1 MGITVFDLDKGKNP
15 NNFGFLFIPLQCR
28 LQKCFYLN
36 VVLCAKQLLK
46 VKFWNW
52 CPKTIWHN
60 MTCVQFFSS
69 KITPP
74 YCTALI
80 HVKIKNIILLHK
92 QYKKIEIYSNS
103 PTKRGGGEG
112 SQAGNDAKLKESQ
125 ASDR

>member
-1 MGITVFDLDKGKNP
+1 
-15 NNFGFLFIPLQCR
+15 
-28 LQKCFYLN
+28 
-36 VVLCAKQLLK
+36 
-46 VKFWNW
+46 
-52 CPKTIWHN
+52 

-92 QYKKIEIYSNS
+92 QYKKMKIYSNS
-103 PTKRGGGEG
+103 PTKLGGGGEG

-125 ASDR
+125 ASDRGPNAQLPQWQMKGEPNLGANANCQCQS